1 LGLRFIFTQLFVN
14 FAWTPAFFGMKNI
27 TLALAILI
35 LLDIFVLFTIFEF
48 AKVSNISVE
57 KVLRLI
63 KESGGRVKL
72 DPHKPN
78 FLILQTGKIGL
89 KEKSQFIREKLEF
102 LL

>member
-1 LGLRFIFTQLFVN
+1 MYYVYEWFIIETGEVIYEVVGNGVLATLIPYDMNQNVPIVIN
-14 FAWTPAFFGMKNI
+14 KN
-27 TLALAILI
+27 
-35 LLDIFVLFTIFEF
+35 EYR
-48 AKVSNISVE
+48 NISVE

>member
-1 LGLRFIFTQLFVN
+1 MIVNERGVKMEFKDKVYQARMQLGLTQ
-14 FAWTPAFFGMKNI
+14 I
-27 TLALAILI
+27 
-35 LLDIFVLFTIFEF
+35 EF